1 MSLSTA
7 SCGASLFKEIH
18 TMQTLQYVES
28 YTALSERASEYL
40 LTLIRSKPDA
50 VICLATGAT
59 PLLTYHYLV
68 EKIHQ
73 QQVDVSQLTFVKLDE
88 WVDLPLTMP
97 GTCET
102 FLQQHIV
109 QPLGLREDQLIS
121 FRSEEINE
129 TECERV
135 TNLIARKGG
144 LDLCVLGLGKNGHLG
159 LNEPGE
165 SLQPACHISTLDAK
179 TQQHEMLKT
188 ADRPVTRGITL
199 GLKDILNAREV
210 LLLVTGEGKQDAAKR
225 FLTRKVNCLTPV
237 SLMWLHN
244 NFTCLFDKL
253 TLEKHN

>member
-1 MSLSTA
+1 
-7 SCGASLFKEIH
+7 
-18 TMQTLQYVES
+18 MQTLQQVEN

-40 LTLIRSKPDA
+40 LAVIRSKPNA

-165 SLQPACHISTLDAK
+165 SLQPACHISQLDAR
-179 TQQHEMLKT
+179 TQQHEMLNRGSPR
-188 ADRPVTRGITL
+188 DSWDHLRPEGYSQCPRSF
-199 GLKDILNAREV
+199 
-210 LLLVTGEGKQDAAKR
+210 VTGDWR
-225 FLTRKVNCLTPV
+225 RKAGCDR
-237 SLMWLHN
+237 SFSHG
-244 NFTCLFDKL
+244 
-253 TLEKHN
+253 

>member
-1 MSLSTA
+1 
-7 SCGASLFKEIH
+7 
-18 TMQTLQYVES
+18 MQPLQQVEN

-40 LTLIRSKPDA
+40 LAVIRSKPDA

-68 EKIHQ
+68 EKIQQ

-121 FRSEEINE
+121 FHSEEINE

-165 SLQPACHISTLDAK
+165 ILQPACHISQLDAR
-179 TQQHEMLKT
+179 TQQHEMLKNRGPSR
-188 ADRPVTRGITL
+188 DSWDHLRPEGYSQCQRSF
-199 GLKDILNAREV
+199 
-210 LLLVTGEGKQDAAKR
+210 VTGDWR
-225 FLTRKVNCLTPV
+225 RKTGCDRTF
-237 SLMWLHN
+237 SHG
-244 NFTCLFDKL
+244 
-253 TLEKHN
+253 

>member
-1 MSLSTA
+1 MPGDRSHAITDVSLS
-7 SCGASLFKEIH
+7 G
-18 TMQTLQYVES
+18 
-28 YTALSERASEYL
+28 R
-40 LTLIRSKPDA
+40 
-50 VICLATGAT
+50 
-59 PLLTYHYLV
+59 
-68 EKIHQ
+68 KIHQ
-73 QQVDVSQLTFVKLDE
+73 QQVDISQLTFVKLDE

-165 SLQPACHISTLDAK
+165 SLQPACHISQLDAR
-179 TQQHEMLKT
+179 TQQHEMLKPRV
-188 ADRPVTRGITL
+188 AP
-199 GLKDILNAREV
+199 
-210 LLLVTGEGKQDAAKR
+210 
-225 FLTRKVNCLTPV
+225 
-237 SLMWLHN
+237 
-244 NFTCLFDKL
+244 
-253 TLEKHN
+253 

>member
-1 MSLSTA
+1 
-7 SCGASLFKEIH
+7 
-18 TMQTLQYVES
+18 MQTLQQVEN

-40 LTLIRSKPDA
+40 LAVIRSKPDA

-73 QQVDVSQLTFVKLDE
+73 QQVDISQLTFVKLDE

-135 TNLIARKGG
+135 TNPPGKGRRCLFQYHADG
-144 LDLCVLGLGKNGHLG
+144 R
-159 LNEPGE
+159 
-165 SLQPACHISTLDAK
+165 QPALREYPGRCAAERVAVAADLLDGEPAG
-179 TQQHEMLKT
+179 TPAVENLAAT
-188 ADRPVTRGITL
+188 GTDRRG
-199 GLKDILNAREV
+199 A
-210 LLLVTGEGKQDAAKR
+210 
-225 FLTRKVNCLTPV
+225 
-237 SLMWLHN
+237 
-244 NFTCLFDKL
+244 
-253 TLEKHN
+253 